1 MFHLEN
7 HSGRGGQIV
16 TNVVCTQNQKVR
28 VLEYQG
34 AQTAIKIATVNYITA
49 TKYSDIK
56 KKTINKYQ
64 ECGFY
69 SQTRNTLPVK
79 RIINFVGLETW
90 MTCALHKSIT
100 NVSIL
105 LVGHADIHV
114 DIHTSFIPMCPFQNN

>member
-56 KKTINKYQ
+56 KKKNNKQIPGMWFLLTNKKY
-64 ECGFY
+64 
-69 SQTRNTLPVK
+69 
-79 RIINFVGLETW
+79 
-90 MTCALHKSIT
+90 IT
-100 NVSIL
+100 SKAYNKFCRL
-105 LVGHADIHV
+105 GDM
-114 DIHTSFIPMCPFQNN
+114 DDMCLAQKYN